1 MTASGKITSPSKRPS
16 EGLQRAAE
24 KARIFA
30 ELSRSNNTRRAYKTS
45 WADFEAWCEQEGL
58 GALPA
63 RPETVVLYVSDRAD
77 DLKLGTIG
85 HRLAAISTAHKLA
98 GYPNPASRREEPLR
112 SIWQGMARA
121 KGSRKEQK
129 EPLLK
134 KHLEVMVEELDRSCS
149 SEANWLRNARDK
161 ALLLVGFAGAFRRS
175 ELSTMKVDD
184 LRFDE
189 RGVQILVERS
199 KTDTAGEGQWV
210 GIPATGTELC
220 PVRALRDWLQ
230 SARIEEGY
238 VFRSVRHGPVVLDAM
253 STRTIANTIKK
264 LAEQVGLDPNMYSG
278 HSLRAGLITQA
289 AQAGVAEVAIMRQSR
304 HRSVPVLRQY
314 VRKANVWKDNA
325 AAAALG

>member
-1 MTASGKITSPSKRPS
+1 MAASGKITSPPKRPS

-30 ELSRSNNTRRAYKTS
+30 ELSRSDNTRRAYKAS

-58 GALPA
+58 EALPA

-85 HRLAAISTAHKLA
+85 HRLAAISTAHNLA

-112 SIWQGMARA
+112 SIWQGMARV

-149 SEANWLRNARDK
+149 SEADWLRNARDK

-220 PVRALRDWLQ
+220 PVRALRDWLPVSTDRRRACISIRPARTCSSRRHVDANHRQHDQEAGRTGWTRSGAVLRSQ
-230 SARIEEGY
+230 SPSRLDHASSTGGSG
-238 VFRSVRHGPVVLDAM
+238 RSRHHAPVA
-253 STRTIANTIKK
+253 A
-264 LAEQVGLDPNMYSG
+264 
-278 HSLRAGLITQA
+278 SLRSGAPPIC
-289 AQAGVAEVAIMRQSR
+289 
-304 HRSVPVLRQY
+304 P
-314 VRKANVWKDNA
+314 
-325 AAAALG
+325 